1 MIDFEKIEKKFK
13 PLNDRIEEL
22 NLKLGSEL
30 SEELLSRIKVTVDSF
45 FEDFKSLSAK
55 SFERYWIQTEQNKS
69 SRFSDDLAHEGNDDG
84 LKTSQAT
91 GIPKFISDYDRNK
104 DKK

>member
-1 MIDFEKIEKKFK
+1 MIDFEEIEKKLK
-13 PLNDRIEEL
+13 PLNDRIEEI
-22 NLKLGSEL
+22 NLKLGLEL

-55 SFERYWIQTEQNKS
+55 SFERYWIQVEESKA
-69 SRFSDDLAHEGNDDG
+69 SRFSDDLHNGGSKDD
-84 LKTSQAT
+84 LKTEMT